1 MGPRERRTR
10 EREQTRS
17 RILDAAREMFVQD
30 GVEAVT
36 MREIAKRIEY
46 TPTAIYHHFRDKQA
60 LIEELC
66 LIDFTDL
73 ANAFQK
79 IGRIEDPVERLRR
92 IGLAYMD
99 YALEH
104 PSHYRFMFMTPKP
117 MLPES
122 SFGISDDKPDTHA
135 YGVLRSTVD
144 EGIAQ
149 GRFRPEFTDA
159 DELAQVLWSGVHG
172 IVSLQIVKG
181 GKGEH
186 IAWRDPRETGRAML
200 DVLMRGTLRAP
211 ARG

>member
-1 MGPRERRTR
+1 
-10 EREQTRS
+10 
-17 RILDAAREMFVQD
+17 
-30 GVEAVT
+30 

-66 LIDFTDL
+66 LVDFRGL
-73 ANAFQK
+73 AQAFQK
-79 IGRIEDPVERLRR
+79 IGRIENPMERLRR

-117 MLPES
+117 LLPKS
-122 SFGISDDKPDTHA
+122 SFGISDNEPDSHA
-135 YGVLRSTVD
+135 YTVLRSTVA

-149 GRFRPEFTDA
+149 GYFRPEFIDA
-159 DELAQVLWSGVHG
+159 DELAQVLWAGVHG
-172 IVSLQIVKG
+172 IVSMHVVKG

-200 DVLMRGTLRAP
+200 DVLMRGTLRTP
-211 ARG
+211 PQG

>member
-10 EREQTRS
+10 ERETTKS

-66 LIDFTDL
+66 VLDFRSL
-73 ANAFQK
+73 AQAFQK
-79 IGRIEDPVERLRR
+79 IGRIEDSVERLRR
-92 IGLAYMD
+92 IGLAYVD

-117 MLPES
+117 MLPAS
-122 SFGISDDKPDTHA
+122 SLGVSDDEPGSHAYIVLRDTVAEGIS
-135 YGVLRSTVD
+135 
-144 EGIAQ
+144 Q
-149 GRFRPEFTDA
+149 GRFRPEFD
-159 DELAQVLWSGVHG
+159 DPEELAQVLWSGVHG

-181 GKGEH
+181 GKGDH

-200 DVLMRGTLRAP
+200 DVLMRGTLRASP
-211 ARG
+211 

>member
-10 EREQTRS
+10 EREQTKS

-66 LIDFTDL
+66 LIDFRGL
-73 ANAFQK
+73 AQAFGK
-79 IGRIEDPVERLRR
+79 IGRIEDPIERVRR
-92 IGLAYMD
+92 LGAAYID
-99 YALEH
+99 YGLEH

-117 MLPES
+117 MLPAS
-122 SFGISDDKPDTHA
+122 SLGISDDDPDSHA
-135 YGVLRSTVD
+135 YGVLRATVAA
-144 EGIAQ
+144 GIAQ
-149 GRFRPEFTDA
+149 GRYRPEFADP
-159 DELAQVLWSGVHG
+159 DELAQVLWAGVHG

-186 IAWRDPRETGRAML
+186 IAWCDQRETGRAML
-200 DVLMRGTLRAP
+200 DVLMRGTLRTP
-211 ARG
+211 S

>member
-1 MGPRERRTR
+1 MGPKDRRTR
-10 EREQTRS
+10 EREQTKS

-66 LIDFTDL
+66 LIDFGAL
-73 ANAFQK
+73 AQVFQK
-79 IGRIEDPVERLRR
+79 IGRIEDPVDRLRR
-92 IGLAYMD
+92 IGSAYMD

-117 MLPES
+117 LLPTS
-122 SFGISDDKPDTHA
+122 SLGISDGDPESHA
-135 YGVLRSTVD
+135 YGVLLETVA
-144 EGIAQ
+144 EGIKQ

-200 DVLMRGTLRAP
+200 DVLMRGTLKAST
-211 ARG
+211 

>member
-1 MGPRERRTR
+1 MGPRERRSR
-10 EREQTRS
+10 EREQTKS

-66 LIDFTDL
+66 LIDFRGL
-73 ANAFQK
+73 AQAFQK
-79 IGRIEDPVERLRR
+79 IGRIEDPVDRLRR
-92 IGLAYMD
+92 IGLAYID

-122 SFGISDDKPDTHA
+122 SLGISDGQPDSHA
-135 YGVLRSTVD
+135 YHVLRATVV
-144 EGIAQ
+144 EGIEQ
-149 GRFRPEFTDA
+149 QRFRPEFTDA
-159 DELAQVLWSGVHG
+159 DELAQILWSGVHG

-181 GKGEH
+181 GKGDH
-186 IAWRDPRETGRAML
+186 IAWGDPRETGRAMV
-200 DVLMRGTLRAP
+200 DVLMRGTLRQIA
-211 ARG
+211 